1 MDFYSIFWLAALII
15 FLVAEIITL
24 GLTSIWF
31 AGGAL
36 VSFIASFLGANLVV
50 QIILFLVVSIV
61 LVAVTRPLASK
72 YFNKNRTKTNIDA
85 VVGKRGFVVTEI
97 DNLKGQGEISLAG
110 QVWTA
115 RSADNSVIGKD
126 IEVEVV
132 AIEGVKLIVK
142 R

>member
-50 QIILFLVVSIV
+50 QIILFFVVSIV

>member
-85 VVGKRGFVVTEI
+85 VVGKRGFVVAEI

-126 IEVEVV
+126 IEVEIV

>member
-50 QIILFLVVSIV
+50 QIILFFVVSIV
-61 LVAVTRPLASK
+61 LVVVTRPLASK

>member
-36 VSFIASFLGANLVV
+36 VSFIASFLGANLIV

-110 QVWTA
+110 QIWTA

-126 IEVEVV
+126 IEVEIV

>member
-36 VSFIASFLGANLVV
+36 VSFIASFLGANLIV

-97 DNLKGQGEISLAG
+97 DNLKGQGEVSLAG

>member
-50 QIILFLVVSIV
+50 QIILFFVVSIV
-61 LVAVTRPLASK
+61 LVAATRPLASK

-126 IEVEVV
+126 IEVEIV

>member
-50 QIILFLVVSIV
+50 QIILFFVVSIV

-126 IEVEVV
+126 IEVEIV

>member
-36 VSFIASFLGANLVV
+36 VSFIASFLGANLIV

-97 DNLKGQGEISLAG
+97 DNLKGQGEVSLAG

-126 IEVEVV
+126 IEVEIV